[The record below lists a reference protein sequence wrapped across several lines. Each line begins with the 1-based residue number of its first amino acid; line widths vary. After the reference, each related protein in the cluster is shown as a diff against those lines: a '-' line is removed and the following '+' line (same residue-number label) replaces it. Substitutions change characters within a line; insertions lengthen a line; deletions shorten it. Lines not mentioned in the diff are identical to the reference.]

1 MKAYQVLVRYALIAA
16 LVGLGADQPA
26 LAQGRTPAQ
35 PTSRPSAPS
44 GELIIYEDA
53 LAEGWQNWSWNTQV
67 DFANAQPALGRRS
80 AAVTYRGPYS
90 GFSLRAPAPIDAQ
103 RYSGI
108 AFWVHGGSA
117 GTRSLSF
124 YVQQSDSGDE
134 SRKVQLEA
142 PAGTWTPITISLSA
156 LGNPKVIK
164 RLNLQDNSARQQPTF
179 YVDNVRLVSGRLEGA
194 LSIPPTGPTKE
205 GDYIVYSDVLAEGW
219 ENWSWDT
226 QVDLANAQ
234 PALDRRSVAVV
245 YRKPLAGFSLRAPAP
260 IDAQRYTGIA
270 FWVHGGS
277 TGKRSLSFCIQQSD
291 SGDISRKVYFE
302 VPAGTWTPIT
312 IPLSLLDNPKVIKR
326 LNLQDS
332 SGKPQPMLYV
342 DNIRLVSGPLKGAP
356 SVPFITP
363 TRAVN

>member
-1 MKAYQVLVRYALIAA
+1 MKAYQVLVRYALVAA

-234 PALDRRSVAVV
+234 PALDRRSAAVV
-245 YRKPLAGFSLRAPAP
+245 YKKPLAGFSLRAPAP

-363 TRAVN
+363 TRAGN